1 MATMTVEKYEIED
14 PKMIDFQRQTPD
26 MVVTH
31 REHRTSDSE
40 GSSVPPMSPGA
51 PYAETG
57 APINR
62 SQTAE
67 LKKGQNPG
75 LAWPRIRRTCREALS
90 EFMGVFIL
98 IMFGDGV
105 VAQVVLSGGEKGDYQ
120 SISWGWV
127 SLYKSVDHTQ
137 SLTPSRALVSCSVCT
152 PRALVEATSTLP

>member
-1 MATMTVEKYEIED
+1 MAAMEAVEKYD
-14 PKMIDFQRQTPD
+14 LDGPKMIDFSRQTPD
-26 MVVTH
+26 MIVTH
-31 REHRTSDSE
+31 REHRTSGSDSTL
-40 GSSVPPMSPGA
+40 PPPSLGA

-75 LAWPRIRRTCREALS
+75 LVWPRIRHTLREAFS
-90 EFMGVFIL
+90 EFMGVFVL

-105 VAQVVLSGGEKGDYQ
+105 VAQVVLSSGEKGDYQ

-127 SLYKSVDHTQ
+127 SCCQ
-137 SLTPSRALVSCSVCT
+137 SSNGTPVLTFARELV
-152 PRALVEATSTLP
+152 

>member
-1 MATMTVEKYEIED
+1 MATEAEKYDIEG
-14 PKMIDFQRQTPD
+14 PKMIDFSRQTPN
-26 MVVTH
+26 MIVSH
-31 REHRTSDSE
+31 HEHRMSDSE
-40 GSSVPPMSPGA
+40 KSTIPPSSGVS

-67 LKKGQNPG
+67 LRKGQNPG
-75 LAWPRIRRTCREALS
+75 LAWPRIRRTFREALS

-105 VAQVVLSGGEKGDYQ
+105 VAQVLLSDDTKGNYQ

-127 SLYKSVDHTQ
+127 CRPFVSL
-137 SLTPSRALVSCSVCT
+137 PI
-152 PRALVEATSTLP
+152 